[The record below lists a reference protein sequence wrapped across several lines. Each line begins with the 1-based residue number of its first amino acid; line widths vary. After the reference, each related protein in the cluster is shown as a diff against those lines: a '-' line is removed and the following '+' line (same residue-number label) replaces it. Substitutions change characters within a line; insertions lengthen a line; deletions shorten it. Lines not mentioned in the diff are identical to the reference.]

1 MPETF
6 TEDLGEVISL
16 LEDVIENQEV
26 MIPLLEVIADGIGLV
41 ICFIVVIIVII
52 LLKYAY
58 KFLDIFF

>member
-1 MPETF
+1 MSGDYT
-6 TEDLGEVISL
+6 EVIEL
-16 LEDVIENQEV
+16 LEEIIENQEIL
-26 MIPLLEVIADGIGLV
+26 IPYLEVTSNGIGYL

>member
-1 MPETF
+1 MSGDYT
-6 TEDLGEVISL
+6 EVIEL
-16 LEDVIENQEV
+16 LEEIIENQETI
-26 MIPLLEVIADGIGLV
+26 IPLLQLTSDGIGYL